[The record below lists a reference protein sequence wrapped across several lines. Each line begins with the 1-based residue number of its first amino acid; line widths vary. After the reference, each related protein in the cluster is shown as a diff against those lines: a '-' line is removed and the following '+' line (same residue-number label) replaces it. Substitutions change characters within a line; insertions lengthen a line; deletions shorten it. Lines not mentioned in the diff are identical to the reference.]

1 MPEFYIAPEASI
13 RYELRAPGVSEPQ
26 PFPANPA
33 LRLPLGSA
41 NGLNDISG
49 NGRNGTAAGGL
60 TVGGYADAPG
70 PTDGDTATDF
80 DGIDDRITT
89 TYATRRNYILNP
101 SFEVD
106 ANNYG
111 QAGSSRTNLIPNPS
125 METGITGWSAIVGSS
140 VWSTDAFMFGTN
152 AFKSVSTGA
161 YNRVYTGPAGDAT
174 AGTTYTASGYGR
186 TEESGRTGKV
196 MIRFFDSGGNTLQST
211 DGTTSSYTA
220 STWQRFSVTATAPPG
235 TAKVG
240 MALYW
245 DAGNTASSGQVCYA
259 DGFLIETGSSLLT
272 YFPNGTQLADPNIGI
287 TWAGTAHASASTWT
301 MKVTRTSAQSVTGS
315 YSGYVTTNG
324 QGSNGISGFSSGA
337 ALPAGRT
344 WTASC
349 YVKADTAAIG
359 QTLRFTVAE
368 VNAGSAVGIS
378 YTDLVLTGAWQRVSV
393 TRTFTTG
400 TDFWAYATL
409 SGNPAAFWV
418 DGYMFEEGSSVGSVF
433 PEATQLASGEAGW
446 TGTPHASYSD
456 IGCFANGTS
465 RTFMGWFNRD
475 ALGSSDV
482 LFGGSSDAPG
492 GVIRLTSAN
501 FLIVT
506 DGTNTASFSPEV
518 TTVGEWMHIAVVVDE
533 PNNLASCYINGQ
545 FYDDAAMSFQYPA
558 VGSLVLGATANGS
571 NPFDGKMAEVCVY
584 ERALTATEIQAAV
597 AAETP
602 ARAVAVL
609 NDPSDPDFCGY
620 LDGEEAISGIDSPE
634 IRDSYSDLIEQDG
647 GVGATNFYSRR
658 PIVMNG
664 IVLPI
669 SPADRNA
676 KIGKLMAATD
686 ARSGDGTLTWT
697 PSGGETVFAKYR
709 RQLPFRATGGFN
721 KKFQIG
727 LACNDPRIY
736 TQRAITMYTETN
748 GNSGSRDYRRFTWS
762 SGTGTTLATRN
773 VYLPPGTWDIY
784 LPVKRST
791 AAGTLTLA
799 ASSSTGADTPG
810 TLTTD
815 WTEVV
820 QTRVTSN
827 AESVATTITLTLDA
841 ALTTGQWVEVGDLRV
856 ESPDGLYPSDSATFA
871 TNWTAGSGYT
881 ASFQTASPPP
891 AYIQNPGNALSRPR
905 VRLLGPFASA
915 SATIAGTAPAQFA
928 WMIPGSAYSGT
939 DYAVIDFGY
948 RTVVK
953 NGTTNDYGAIS
964 TASTWGGFRPD
975 MADYPYLSAVSGATT
990 ATRMETTW
998 RGVWL

>member
-1 MPEFYIAPEASI
+1 MPAFYIAPEASI

-33 LRLPLGSA
+33 LRLPLDSA

-106 ANNYG
+106 ANNYSQG
-111 QAGSSRTNLIPNPS
+111 GSSRTNLIPNPS
-125 METGITGWSAIVGSS
+125 LETGITGWSALAGSS
-140 VWSTDAFMFGTN
+140 VWSSDAFMFGSN

-161 YNRVYTGPAGDAT
+161 NNRVYSGPAGDAT

-186 TEESGRTGKV
+186 TDESGRTGKV

-220 STWQRFSVTATAPPG
+220 STWRRFSVTATAPPG

-287 TWAGTAHASASTWT
+287 TWAGTAHASASTWA
-301 MKVTRTSAQSVTGS
+301 MKVTQTSAQSVTGS

-324 QGSNGISGFSSGA
+324 QTSNGISAASSGA
-337 ALPAGRT
+337 PLPAGKT

-359 QTLRFTVAE
+359 QTLRLSVSERDTGSTVGTSFTE
-368 VNAGSAVGIS
+368 I
-378 YTDLVLTGAWQRVSV
+378 VLTGNWQRVWV

-409 SGNPAAFWV
+409 SGAPAAFWV
-418 DGYMFEEGSSVGSVF
+418 DGYMFEEGSSVGTVF
-433 PEATQLASGEAGW
+433 PGATQLASGEAGW

-482 LFGGSSDAPG
+482 LFGGTSDATG
-492 GVIRLTSAN
+492 GIIRISSAN
-501 FLIVT
+501 FLFVT
-506 DGTNTASFSPEV
+506 DGTNTASFSPEL

-545 FYDDAAMSFQYPA
+545 FYDDATMSFQYPA
-558 VGSLVLGATANGS
+558 AGSLMLGAAQTA

-584 ERALTATEIQAAV
+584 ERALTAAEIQAAV

-609 NDPSDPDFCGY
+609 NDPADPDFCGY
-620 LDGEEAISGIDSPE
+620 LDGDEAISGIDSPE
-634 IRDSYSDLIEQDG
+634 IRDSYADLVEQDG
-647 GVGATNFYSRR
+647 GIGATNFYSRR

-664 IVLPI
+664 KVLPI
-669 SPADRNA
+669 SAADRNA
-676 KIGKLMAATD
+676 KLGKLMAATE
-686 ARSGDGTLTWT
+686 ARSADGTLSWT
-697 PSGGETVFAKYR
+697 PTGGEPVFVKFR
-709 RQLPFRATGGFN
+709 RQLPFRAKGGFN
-721 KKFQIG
+721 KDFQIG
-727 LACNDPRIY
+727 IVCNDPRIY
-736 TQRAITMYTETN
+736 TKRAMTLYTETN
-748 GNSGSRDYRRFTWS
+748 GNSSSRDYRRFTWS
-762 SGTGTTLATRN
+762 SGTGQTPGTRSI
-773 VYLPPGTWDIY
+773 YLPPGTY
-784 LPVKRST
+784 TLKLPVKCSQARNVAIYTSDTGT
-791 AAGTLTLA
+791 AAVYGASNGTWITVER
-799 ASSSTGADTPG
+799 TFTK
-810 TLTTD
+810 
-815 WTEVV
+815 
-820 QTRVTSN
+820 TS
-827 AESVATTITLTLDA
+827 AENVATNVGPVLNA
-841 ALTTGQWVEVGDLRV
+841 ALTAGNYIEVGDLVV
-856 ESPDGLYPSDSATFA
+856 ESAAGLFPSDGAPFA
-871 TNWTAGSGYT
+871 TNWTAQAGYT

-905 VRLLGPFASA
+905 VRLRGPFDSA
-915 SATIAGTAPAQFA
+915 SVSIGDVAPAQFA
-928 WMIPGSAYSGT
+928 WMVPASAYNGN

-964 TASTWGGFRPD
+964 ASSTWGGFR
-975 MADYPYLSAVSGATT
+975 ADITDHPYLSALAGATT

-998 RGVWL
+998 RGVWV

>member
-1 MPEFYIAPEASI
+1 VVFMTRSEDDRVALGSLLGSGSPVLLQVNGHPDRLVSLGDRSSTRLADQGWVEEHDDALVWTVVGEDD
-13 RYELRAPGVSEPQ
+13 RVVGVGSWPYADAV
-26 PFPANPA
+26 PVTGLA
-33 LRLPLGSA
+33 LFLPLGASA
-41 NGLNDISG
+41 GLTDLSG
-49 NGRNGTAAGGL
+49 NSRNGTAVGGL
-60 TVGGYADAPG
+60 TAGGVATG
-70 PTDGDTATDF
+70 PLVWEDNGATDF
-80 DGIDDRITT
+80 DGTNDYISTD
-89 TYATRRNYILNP
+89 YATRRNM
-101 SFEVD
+101 
-106 ANNYG
+106 
-111 QAGSSRTNLIPNPS
+111 IPNPRFANDTALWSVAAFYHLNAGATITRTTPALEQTGPYIAAVVTTAAAAAQGASIPFTGQTFKAGVQYTFRARVYGGGS
-125 METGITGWSAIVGSS
+125 MALQLFFGQATADHNTTLFTNNWSGWQDVSVSWTPAADTTAAHAGIRTSLGSGPQAGTFYFTGCIAERGSS
-140 VWSTDAFMFGTN
+140 P
-152 AFKSVSTGA
+152 
-161 YNRVYTGPAGDAT
+161 GPYFDG
-174 AGTTYTASGYGR
+174 SGKLNG
-186 TEESGRTGKV
+186 
-196 MIRFFDSGGNTLQST
+196 
-211 DGTTSSYTA
+211 SSYG
-220 STWQRFSVTATAPPG
+220 TWIA
-235 TAKVG
+235 
-240 MALYW
+240 
-245 DAGNTASSGQVCYA
+245 NTEGEC
-259 DGFLIETGSSLLT
+259 GWL
-272 YFPNGTQLADPNIGI
+272 
-287 TWAGTAHASASTWT
+287 GTAHASAS
-301 MKVTRTSAQSVTGS
+301 
-315 YSGYVTTNG
+315 
-324 QGSNGISGFSSGA
+324 
-337 ALPAGRT
+337 
-344 WTASC
+344 
-349 YVKADTAAIG
+349 
-359 QTLRFTVAE
+359 
-368 VNAGSAVGIS
+368 
-378 YTDLVLTGAWQRVSV
+378 
-393 TRTFTTG
+393 
-400 TDFWAYATL
+400 
-409 SGNPAAFWV
+409 
-418 DGYMFEEGSSVGSVF
+418 
-433 PEATQLASGEAGW
+433 
-446 TGTPHASYSD
+446 D
-456 IGCFANGTS
+456 IGPFANGTA
-465 RTFMGWFNRD
+465 RTFMGWAWRD
-475 ALGSSDV
+475 TSSSADTLIYGRSPSGPSHTNIALGSGSDNV
-482 LFGGSSDAPG
+482 AFSPDNSTFTTWLGAWPG
-492 GVIRLTSAN
+492 NGVWVHWAVTFDEATNALKLYIDGALVSAE
-501 FLIVT
+501 
-506 DGTNTASFSPEV
+506 TNTAQYSGTGVLAVSDGSF
-518 TTVGEWMHIAVVVDE
+518 
-533 PNNLASCYINGQ
+533 
-545 FYDDAAMSFQYPA
+545 
-558 VGSLVLGATANGS
+558 
-571 NPFDGKMAEVCVY
+571 FDGKMAEVCVY

-697 PSGGETVFAKYR
+697 PSGGEPVFAKFR

-736 TQRAITMYTETN
+736 TQRAMTMYTETN

-827 AESVATTITLTLDA
+827 AESVATTITLTLDST
-841 ALTTGQWVEVGDLRV
+841 LTTGQWVEVGDLRV